1 MDPMGVITVLRPD
14 TPEADQAGAAAA
26 PAGRAPLSDGASL
39 VLIDN
44 GKSHA
49 KIVLLMLAEELRA
62 RLPQIAHVEVF
73 SKTSAAVTVT
83 DDEARRLA
91 DRATL
96 VVTGLG
102 DCGACSSCSVLDA
115 IKLEKLGIPATA
127 VITEPFTPLV
137 EHFALTTGMPGYHNV
152 TLPHPVATRPDDEV
166 RALVAGLADEVVRQ
180 LTGAV
185 PARELSPVA

>member
-1 MDPMGVITVLRPD
+1 VLRPD
-14 TPEADQAGAAAA
+14 KPEAEQAAAASA
-26 PAGRAPLSDGASL
+26 PAGRAPLADGASL

-49 KIVLLMLAEELRA
+49 KIVLLMLAEQLRP
-62 RLPQIAHVEVF
+62 RLPQIDHVEVF

-91 DRATL
+91 ERATL

-115 IKLEKLGIPATA
+115 IKLEQLGVPATA
-127 VITEPFTPLV
+127 VITEPFVPLV
-137 EHFALTTGMPGYHNV
+137 EHFAGTVGMPGYHNV
-152 TLPHPVATRPDDEV
+152 TLPHPVATRDDDEV
-166 RALVAGLADEVVRQ
+166 RGLVAGLADEVVRQ
-180 LTGAV
+180 LTAAPV
-185 PARELSPVA
+185 TRELSSVA